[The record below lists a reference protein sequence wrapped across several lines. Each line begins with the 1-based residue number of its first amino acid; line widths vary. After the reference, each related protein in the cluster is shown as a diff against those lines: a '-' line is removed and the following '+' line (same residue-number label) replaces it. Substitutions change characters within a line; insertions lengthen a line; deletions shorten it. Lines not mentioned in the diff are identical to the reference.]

1 MHIWPKGWPRSP
13 DWTKFQMRKAVALL
27 AEPRTAVVL
36 TVILALIVAVA
47 TLTPSHSMP
56 SAPGSDKLHHFLAFG
71 AIAFPP
77 AFARPRLFVWIVL
90 AVSAYGAAI
99 EIIQPHVGRHGDAM
113 DAIANAVGAIFGAS
127 LGVGLRRFTERHHS
141 DHE

>member
-1 MHIWPKGWPRSP
+1 
-13 DWTKFQMRKAVALL
+13 MRKAVAFL
-27 AEPRTAVVL
+27 AESRTAVVL
-36 TVILALIVAVA
+36 TVILALIVGVA

-99 EIIQPHVGRHGDAM
+99 EIIQPHVGRHGDIM
-113 DAIANAVGAIFGAS
+113 DALANSVGAVAGAT
-127 LGVGLRRFTERHHS
+127 GGAVLRMALRKRGAAEST
-141 DHE
+141 